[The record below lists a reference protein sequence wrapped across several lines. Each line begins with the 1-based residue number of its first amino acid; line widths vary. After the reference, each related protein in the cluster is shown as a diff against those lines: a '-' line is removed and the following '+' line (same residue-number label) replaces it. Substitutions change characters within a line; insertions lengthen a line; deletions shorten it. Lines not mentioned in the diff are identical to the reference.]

1 MDSPG
6 HDAVCWSVS
15 GRFYAGRMANGVW
28 HTEYG
33 IEINLTKP
41 DLGVDGYP
49 GLLQEIT
56 TSVSDRNPQL
66 LECLAHHQGKECASE
81 AGGKS
86 PWMFIRRAR
95 AGGRFPLVAAHL
107 PITHKA
113 TPAESAQHKATKER
127 IVETALRCGL
137 KAKAEVP
144 TGNRRTVSDALVTG
158 PAGIRIGW
166 EIQYHHISP
175 SSVHR
180 RSHNAVQYEIT
191 PLWVAKD
198 RTASLID
205 RAPWARVDDMPW
217 KDITDGKEMVIR
229 GGYRYLQVWKC
240 VPSSDR
246 HCPLSEGAGHC
257 DGIHAEWFLPAL
269 CQPEK
274 KPVHIEDLVLSS
286 ASGESVPVYVPNRG
300 SGRAGRHM
308 WVPAGDCELWRELV
322 GEKAPLPVAPE
333 LEEDDQITFAD
344 QEIDRTCRAGE
355 EGRFVSDARPI
366 RDFGQPTGG
375 VTLPWMPLQ
384 RSVKPTLITSVER
397 AAASAALGCPPWEL
411 GLCAGCGQ
419 LMRRHGRYAAMY
431 CAVCRAELNGR

>member
-1 MDSPG
+1 
-6 HDAVCWSVS
+6 
-15 GRFYAGRMANGVW
+15 MANGVW
-28 HTEYG
+28 HTGYD
-33 IEINLTKP
+33 IEINLSLSDLGHKDRP
-41 DLGVDGYP
+41 DL
-49 GLLQEIT
+49 LREIT
-56 TSVSDRNPQL
+56 ASVADRDPQL
-66 LECLAHHQGKECASE
+66 LECLAHHHGRECLSE
-81 AGGKS
+81 SGGKS
-86 PWMFIRRAR
+86 PWMFIRRGR
-95 AGGRFPLVAAHL
+95 VGGRRPLVASHL

-113 TPAESAQHKATKER
+113 TPVESAQHKATKER
-127 IVETALRCGL
+127 IVATASRSGL
-137 KAKAEVP
+137 DADAEVS
-144 TGNRRTVSDALVTG
+144 TANRRTVSDALVTG
-158 PAGIRIGW
+158 PGGIRIGW

-180 RSHNAVQYEIT
+180 RSVNAVQHEIT

-217 KDITDGKEMVIR
+217 KEIADGKEMLIR

-257 DGIHAEWFLPAL
+257 GGIHAEWFLPAL

-274 KPVHIEDLVLSS
+274 NPVHIEDLVLSS
-286 ASGESVPVYVPNRG
+286 ATGDSVPVYVPNRG
-300 SGRAGRHM
+300 NGRAGRHM
-308 WVPAGDCELWRELV
+308 WVPADDCELWRELV

-333 LEEDDQITFAD
+333 QEEDDQITFAE

-355 EGRFVSDARPI
+355 EGWFVSDARPI
-366 RDFGQPTGG
+366 RDLGQPTGG
-375 VTLPWMPLQ
+375 YTLPRMPLQ
-384 RSVKPTLITSVER
+384 RSVKPSLITSVER
-397 AAASAALGCPPWEL
+397 AAASAALGCPTWEL

-431 CAVCRAELNGR
+431 CAACRSELNDR